1 MAWLTL
7 EGFRERLVSSWPE
20 RGSKKVQDYWRELKY
35 FTRRFCKGW
44 RANINS
50 QIKKDKKY

>member
-1 MAWLTL
+1 MAWLTQ